1 MKQELRELKS
11 GEGVMTAMD
20 VRAIPNEADY
30 DWALSEIE
38 QYFEH
43 EPRRGTKQ
51 AARFDVLAR

>member
-1 MKQELRELKS
+1 
-11 GEGVMTAMD
+11 MTAMD